1 MTLINCIFRMSNLIH
16 NQEVPLG
23 DNFDQAQGAGDEASH
38 VVPNP
43 LSIGSQVPLSTV
55 SDHKLSR

>member
-1 MTLINCIFRMSNLIH
+1 MSNLIH